1 MAVNRIPLARSL
13 PAATMSQVAW
23 FLTSVYLCLGFLTP
37 IGFGSS
43 SILAFSAILIVAAL
57 AFIAGGRPIDLTLGQ
72 IGMILLVPVMAVLI
86 RLYSPYG
93 ATNAIK
99 LALVLCA
106 VAVLLA
112 VCDPADSS
120 VGAAVFYAVSSVV
133 LAATFLM
140 YIANPDFF
148 ADFSGVQ
155 RTADD
160 LSPVLYGA
168 ADKNRTALFVF
179 LYFCFSLKRK
189 KLVGI
194 ALSLLYPA
202 VYAGRQYLMMMAI
215 VVVVLVIAK
224 ILGVPADKRSIR
236 ISPVWFF
243 SFFAVAM
250 VLMVEFSRYWI
261 REVIPTG
268 LVEYKTGLNDHS
280 NALRTVSIDFI
291 ATHVADNP
299 HFLFYGYDARI
310 FEVLGINIG
319 DTRAGST
326 FYVDGIYRLVQ
337 PHQEVLNVL
346 VKEGAAFTIVY
357 FAALAVLL
365 SRFTRSFEDLA
376 MVGGY
381 MVGSIFL
388 HEMFITQSLLMLA
401 FVLAQPSEA
410 SFPPLWRPRRAQ
422 GSGSRGV
429 RRRRAPA
436 LYSFRGAV

>member
-1 MAVNRIPLARSL
+1 MAVNRMPPTRLL

-43 SILAFSAILIVAAL
+43 SILAFSSILIVAAL
-57 AFIAGGRPIDLTLGQ
+57 AFIVGGRAIDLTLGQ

-93 ATNAIK
+93 ATNATK

-106 VAVLLA
+106 VAVLLT
-112 VCDPADSS
+112 VCDPDDSS

-133 LAATFLM
+133 LAATFLV
-140 YIANPDFF
+140 YVANPDFF

-160 LSPVLYGA
+160 LSPLLYGA

-179 LYFCFSLKRK
+179 LYFCFSLKKK
-189 KLVGI
+189 KLLGI
-194 ALSLLYPA
+194 GLSLLYPA
-202 VYAGRQYLMMMAI
+202 VYAGRQYLMMMA
-215 VVVVLVIAK
+215 VVVVLLVLAK

-236 ISPVWFF
+236 ISPIWFF
-243 SFFAVAM
+243 SFFAVVM
-250 VLMVEFSRYWI
+250 VLMVAFSRYWI

-337 PHQEVLNVL
+337 PHQEVLNML

-357 FAALAVLL
+357 FIALAVLL
-365 SRFTRSFEDLA
+365 SRFARSFEDLA

-381 MVGSIFL
+381 MLGSVFL

-410 SFPPLWRPRRAQ
+410 SFPPIWSGQRNEK
-422 GSGSRGV
+422 GSTGRSARRGV
-429 RRRRAPA
+429 PA
-436 LYSFRGAV
+436 AYSLMGAA